1 MKKFAK
7 PQNREDI
14 DALRWKLSNLE
25 SQLTGEMDDYQF
37 DLMSDIGEIKNLLM
51 NVDSPSKPVDTNF
64 ECFGCGS

>member
-37 DLMSDIGEIKNLLM
+37 DLMSDIGEIRNLLM

>member
-1 MKKFAK
+1 MKKFSK

-37 DLMSDIGEIKNLLM
+37 DLMSDIGEIRNLLM

>member
-1 MKKFAK
+1 MKKFSK

-37 DLMSDIGEIKNLLM
+37 DLMSDIGEIRNLLM
-51 NVDSPSKPVDTNF
+51 NVDSPPKPVDTNF

>member
-37 DLMSDIGEIKNLLM
+37 DLMSDIGEIRNLLM
-51 NVDSPSKPVDTNF
+51 NVDSPPKPVDTNF

>member
-37 DLMSDIGEIKNLLM
+37 ELMSDIGEIRNLLM

>member
-7 PQNREDI
+7 PQSREDI
-14 DALRWKLSNLE
+14 DALRWKLSHLE
-25 SQLTGEMDDYQF
+25 AQLTGEMDDYQF

>member
-7 PQNREDI
+7 PQNREDV

-25 SQLTGEMDDYQF
+25 SQITGEMDDYQF
-37 DLMSDIGEIKNLLM
+37 ELMSDIGEIKNLLM
-51 NVDSPSKPVDTNF
+51 NVDNPTKPVDTNF